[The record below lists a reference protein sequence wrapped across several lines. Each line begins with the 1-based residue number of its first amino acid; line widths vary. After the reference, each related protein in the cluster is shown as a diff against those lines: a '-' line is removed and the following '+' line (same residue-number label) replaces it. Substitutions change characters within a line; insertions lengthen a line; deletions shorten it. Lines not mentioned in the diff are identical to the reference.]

1 MSFELDAEKI
11 INGALDKVRDIIMTR
26 PIEAEMILKQLLRA
40 CPDHPQGL
48 SLLGIVQQS
57 TQEFDES
64 IKTLERAI
72 EIDPNN
78 PDNYNNMA
86 LNYANLDQYEKS
98 IEYLNK
104 ALEMKPDSHLYINN
118 LALQFRQIGKHQVAL
133 DLFNK
138 ALQLH
143 EAAELWCN
151 MGGVYGEMKDMDNAE
166 RCFHNAISIKS
177 DLAAPHVDLAFSKHL
192 RGDWEGGFTEY
203 EWRFKHFPQLRFY
216 HKAYD
221 QEKRWTGQESLEGK
235 RILLYGEQG
244 LGDMLQ
250 FVRYCPKLKEKGAH
264 TIVHCADVLES
275 VIRRCPGVDE
285 TVVADIVNL
294 QNEATSRLP
303 DYDYQCSLMSLPY
316 LLKDFQISDKPY
328 LKPLA
333 TLDFKDYKDTF
344 NIGICWA
351 GSPAHPNDAAR
362 STYLKNFKII
372 HDLPGVKLFN
382 LQVQSAR
389 RVYAAGK
396 RIVDFA
402 EGSEDMKIVDMRP
415 MIQTF
420 EDTATIIS
428 GMDLVLTVDTALV
441 HLAGA
446 LGVKCCVLVPYNPD
460 WRWKLEGRRTEWY
473 RSVRL
478 FRQPKLHDW
487 KSVFEEVA
495 AYIMALSW
503 EYNNE
508 DYLQAK
514 RQELQEAEA
523 TRGD

>member
-11 INGALDKVRDIIMTR
+11 INGALDKATQLAMER
-26 PIEAEMILKQLLRA
+26 PIEAELILNQLLRA
-40 CPDHPQGL
+40 CPDHPKGL
-48 SLLGIVQQS
+48 GLLGVVKQR
-57 TQEFDES
+57 TQEFEES
-64 IKTLERAI
+64 IRVLSRAI
-72 EIDPNN
+72 EVDPEN

-86 LNYANLDQYEKS
+86 LNYANLDQYERS

-118 LALQFRQIGKHQVAL
+118 LALQYRQIGKHDIAI
-133 DLFNK
+133 DLLNR

-143 EAAELWCN
+143 EAAEVWCN
-151 MGGVYGEMKDMDNAE
+151 MGGVYGEQKDMENAE
-166 RCFHNAISIKS
+166 RCFYNAIRLKP

-203 EWRFKHFPQLRFY
+203 EWRFNHFPQLRFY

-221 QEKRWTGQESLEGK
+221 QSKRWTGEQPLKGK

-244 LGDMLQ
+244 LGDMIQ
-250 FVRYCPKLKEKGAH
+250 FARYCKQLAERGAF

-275 VIRRCPGVDE
+275 VIKRCPGVGE
-285 TVVADIVNL
+285 TVVANIVNL
-294 QNEATSRLP
+294 ENEATSP
-303 DYDYQCSLMSLPY
+303 FPPYDYQCSLMSLPF
-316 LLKDFQISDKPY
+316 LLKDFTVSDEPY
-328 LKPLA
+328 IKPLA
-333 TLDFKDYKDTF
+333 TLDFKDYKNTF

-362 STYLKNFKII
+362 STYLKNFRII
-372 HDLPGVKLFN
+372 HDIPGVKLFN
-382 LQVQSAR
+382 LQVQPSKR
-389 RVYAAGK
+389 IYAAGK

-402 EGSEDMKIVDMRP
+402 EGAEDMKIVDMRP
-415 MIQTF
+415 MIQNF
-420 EDTATIIS
+420 DDTATIIS
-428 GMDLVLTVDTALV
+428 GLDLVLTVDTALV

-446 LGVKCCVLVPYNPD
+446 MGVKCYVLVPYNPD
-460 WRWKLEGRRTEWY
+460 WRWKLDGRRTEWY
-473 RSVRL
+473 RNVRL
-478 FRQPKLHDW
+478 FRQPKMHDW
-487 KSVFEEVA
+487 KSVFEQVA
-495 AYIMALSW
+495 QEIEAISW

-523 TRGD
+523 ARSN